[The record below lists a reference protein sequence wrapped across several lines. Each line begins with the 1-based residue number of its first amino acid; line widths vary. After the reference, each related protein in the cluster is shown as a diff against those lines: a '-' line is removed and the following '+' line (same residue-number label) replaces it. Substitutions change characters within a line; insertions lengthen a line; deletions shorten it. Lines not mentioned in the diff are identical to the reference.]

1 MHNSRMR
8 FVACTATVL
17 AVVACSKSDNAKVDT
32 TTPQP
37 ASAMTPAA
45 STATSDSMILVR
57 GTVSSINA
65 T

>member
-1 MHNSRMR
+1 MR
-8 FVACTATVL
+8 FVACTAAVL
-17 AVVACSKSDNAKVDT
+17 AVFACSKSDNAKVDT